1 MNNLHRFWSYW
12 QCMWVDFPE
21 NMSFVFIMYFFRLT
35 LSISILLYLDNFIFL
50 EFSIA
55 LYDLKL
61 MRAFRI
67 IISRT
72 ILGTFIFKQFLCE
85 MLSWH
90 CWLLARIRWL
100 TMHQNLTNSQA
111 KSQHLKLL
119 HFCLTFCNPMGCRLP
134 GSSFHGIQA
143 IILEWVAMPS
153 SRGSSQP
160 TDPTHISYISC
171 IVRHVLYH

>member
-1 MNNLHRFWSYW
+1 
-12 QCMWVDFPE
+12 MWVDSPE
-21 NMSFVFIMYFFRLT
+21 NMSSVFIMYFLRLT
-35 LSISILLYLDNFIFL
+35 LWISILLYLDNFIFL
-50 EFSIA
+50 ECSIA

-61 MRAFRI
+61 MVAFRI
-67 IISRT
+67 ITSRT

-85 MLSWH
+85 KFSWH
-90 CWLLARIRWL
+90 CWPSARIRWL

-119 HFCLTFCNPMGCRLP
+119 HLCLIFCNPMGCRPP

-160 TDPTHISYISC
+160 SGPTHISYVSC
-171 IVRHVLYH
+171 IVKQVLHH

>member
-1 MNNLHRFWSYW
+1 MHVSRF
-12 QCMWVDFPE
+12 FLK
-21 NMSFVFIMYFFRLT
+21 MSSVFVMYFLRLT
-35 LSISILLYLDNFIFL
+35 LSIFILLYFDNFIFL
-50 EFSIA
+50 EFSIV

-61 MRAFRI
+61 MGAFRI

-72 ILGTFIFKQFLCE
+72 LLGTFIFKQFLCE

-90 CWLLARIRWL
+90 CWLSARIRWL
-100 TMHQNLTNSQA
+100 TMHQNLTNNSQA

-119 HFCLTFCNPMGCRLP
+119 HLFLTFCYPMGCRP
-134 GSSFHGIQA
+134 SGFSFHGIQA

-160 TDPTHISYISC
+160 MDPTHISYISC
-171 IVRHVLYH
+171 IGNQVLYPLVPPG